1 MMAMAFRIYN
11 TRTGGSSRGTRHAAD
26 GQSTG
31 PAKSGIAATTVISTR
46 TSGAY
51 ISA

>member
-11 TRTGGSSRGTRHAAD
+11 TRTGRLVARHAAD
-26 GQSTG
+26 VQSTG